1 MLVAIVAFT
10 PLHTPPL
17 SLVTFS
23 TAGSATI
30 PSGKESASDS
40 TPVVA
45 GVASAAAGT
54 ALIALAVLL
63 KRQRDSKLKVTHR
76 PSVLPVHDDD
86 DHHLEQG
93 RGQLLD
99 GVRPPAPAVLV
110 AGTGGGKSSS
120 RRQTASLHRQS
131 PAEDDGRVSWK
142 SIPASLAGPME
153 SCTGHATD
161 AVEDESRSCRHSTS
175 LCRLAPEEA
184 GEAGGDDANP
194 KLPLPPLAD
203 PARSS
208 IRNAA
213 NAAENGGVRHAGE
226 DAADGSPERLTTATA
241 PTATATSANV
251 STHEQEE
258 LARFHQRKGVAG
270 TPPVASGP
278 NRRTLRRQQT
288 RSR

>member
-1 MLVAIVAFT
+1 
-10 PLHTPPL
+10 
-17 SLVTFS
+17 
-23 TAGSATI
+23 
-30 PSGKESASDS
+30 
-40 TPVVA
+40 
-45 GVASAAAGT
+45 
-54 ALIALAVLL
+54 
-63 KRQRDSKLKVTHR
+63 
-76 PSVLPVHDDD
+76 
-86 DHHLEQG
+86 
-93 RGQLLD
+93 
-99 GVRPPAPAVLV
+99 
-110 AGTGGGKSSS
+110 
-120 RRQTASLHRQS
+120 
-131 PAEDDGRVSWK
+131 
-142 SIPASLAGPME
+142 ME

-184 GEAGGDDANP
+184 GEAGGDDAANP

-226 DAADGSPERLTTATA
+226 DAADGSPERLTTTTA

-278 NRRTLRRQQT
+278 QTEEPFGDSKRGLGSSGASPAADREKPAGDIGLVHAVLAAAQELVHHCQVPGISEAASAVPIMANLVMASRENDRAGESRLRQC
-288 RSR
+288 RSIVMALKRAEKVVAKVR